1 MINTKR
7 LLIAKATTR
16 DLPALDRLLSDPQL
30 CAAARLTLPI
40 QPAALRR
47 FSLQLL
53 VENVRLFKISE
64 WRRPDSII
72 GLIMLDHY
80 YNDRQEA
87 IPGEYELGYL
97 LERPMW
103 GKGIMTE
110 AVHAFT
116 GQFTTTSTL
125 VAVTDQKNVASQRVL
140 AKNNFCRSRINDG
153 QVIWKYKKHLHK

>member
-1 MINTKR
+1 MITTKR
-7 LLIAKATTR
+7 LLITKAATR

-30 CAAARLTLPI
+30 CLAARLTLPM
-40 QPAALRR
+40 QPAALRM

-64 WRRPDSII
+64 QCQPDSII

-97 LERPMW
+97 LEQKMW

-110 AVHAFT
+110 AVRAFT
-116 GQFTTTSTL
+116 GQITTADTL
-125 VAVTDQKNVASQRVL
+125 IAVTDLKNIASQRVL